1 MIGPTFQFDVDE
13 INFDVVSYGNF
24 LSSPLRLSLF
34 LHFLYLLLLL
44 LLCTLGFPSV
54 QQVSLTNTS
63 EVPMTYSLRVPAHG
77 GKVDEFV
84 INPDRGILP
93 PSLHQ
98 NIIVSNYYYYRIKS
112 AILIH
117 YAHVQ

>member
-1 MIGPTFQFDVDE
+1 M
-13 INFDVVSYGNF
+13 
-24 LSSPLRLSLF
+24 
-34 LHFLYLLLLL
+34 
-44 LLCTLGFPSV
+44 
-54 QQVSLTNTS
+54 TNTS

-84 INPDRGILP
+84 INPDRGTLP

-98 NIIVSNYYYYRIKS
+98 NIIVSYYYYYGIKS